1 MKKKTMQK
9 RHVIT
14 AVLLLLKSE
23 ICGDE
28 KKKHIEDHEVVSA
41 A

>member
-1 MKKKTMQK
+1 MQKKLCKK

-14 AVLLLLKSE
+14 AVLLLKSE